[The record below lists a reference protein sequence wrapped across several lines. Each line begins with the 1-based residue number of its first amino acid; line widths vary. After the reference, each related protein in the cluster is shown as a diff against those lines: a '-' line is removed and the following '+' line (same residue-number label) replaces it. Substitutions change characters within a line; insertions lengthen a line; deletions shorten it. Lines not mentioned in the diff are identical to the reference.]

1 MTPTKKNLARQ
12 WLSAKKV
19 AVVSLGL
26 FFCLA
31 NTNNG
36 LADEQAKAIANVT
49 QIKAQTKVSPQQ
61 RMQAVQ
67 QYVHRLS
74 EPELLKLSQEIGSER
89 FLRKDPSATPASKM
103 NQAGRMNASEKMRQ
117 EAKMHSAEK
126 MMASAKLKGVAKS
139 GAEKGIRGADPQT
152 LQKQEIQATLRS
164 PLTRERYLDAVTNY
178 LLNTTK

>member
-1 MTPTKKNLARQ
+1 MTPTKKDLARQ
-12 WLSAKKV
+12 WLSPKKI
-19 AVVSLGL
+19 AIVSLGL

-31 NTNNG
+31 NTANG
-36 LADEQAKAIANVT
+36 LADERARAIANVK
-49 QIKAQTKVSPQQ
+49 QIKAQAKVSPQQ

-74 EPELLKLSQEIGSER
+74 EPELLKLSQEIGGER
-89 FLRKDPSATPASKM
+89 FLRKDPSATPAGKM
-103 NQAGRMNASEKMRQ
+103 NQAGKMNAREKMRQ
-117 EAKMHSAEK
+117 EAKMHAMAKTDPAAK
-126 MMASAKLKGVAKS
+126 MQGVAKS

-164 PLTRERYLDAVTNY
+164 PLTRERYLNAVANY